1 MIFIDFWK
9 IVNFTFTILN
19 PIFREFSVRAGGMIL
34 RTLNTRFL
42 HWKIYCTIG
51 ALLFFSC
58 SQRSITYTVKN
69 GHFCRKWWITS
80 IRYFSHFF
88 QTIFKKRKFFEK
100 FIKCEYTPLRY
111 FPLSR
116 SLDQSSGCQ
125 HVTLPYDFAALC
137 IKKTPKFITR
147 AEIFSTFSPHA
158 EIFFSKKMT
167 LFLKRKKLQKYH
179 LMYVFDFFK
188 NKNEKK
194 ML

>member
-1 MIFIDFWK
+1 MMLRA
-9 IVNFTFTILN
+9 LN
-19 PIFREFSVRAGGMIL
+19 MW
-34 RTLNTRFL
+34 FL
-42 HWKIYCTIG
+42 YWKIYCTIG

-58 SQRSITYTVKN
+58 SHRSITYTVKI
-69 GHFCRKWWITS
+69 GHFWQKWRTTP

-111 FPLSR
+111 FPMSR
-116 SLDQSSGCQ
+116 SLDQSNRRQ
-125 HVTLPYDFAALC
+125 HVTFPYGAHTIC

-158 EIFFSKKMT
+158 ENFFSKKMP

-179 LMYVFDFFK
+179 LIHVSGFFK
-188 NKNEKK
+188 NENEKK